1 MRLRQEGL
9 ELEDEAVALR
19 AEVELLKATGAS
31 PSMGGGGAGA
41 VEESG
46 LTDEMEE
53 SEMAALQEEAAAASR
68 QRRIRR
74 EAGANEDVATVT
86 AATPPGS
93 PVAAAAAAVGL
104 NISLLYQTSRASL
117 VAEIRELEAE
127 VAQRTAP
134 PPGEAAAA
142 AAGGREEVE
151 ARIAEA
157 EAALERER
165 GALAV
170 QAKALQEETLQASPP
185 PPPAACALAVHTTIY
200 ARAPPLC
207 HVALRR
213 RAWRQRTAL
222 PPASCQVRKML
233 ATPAP
238 TTPRSLFGSAAGP
251 SDATPAN
258 LLMSFFGAA
267 AAAAPAAAPAAV
279 TAATPPPPPP
289 PSSSDARLVRSQRQ
303 QLTHMEE
310 GLEQQQQAFR
320 AVLNGLE
327 AEVVAWRSTCAAG
340 EGALG
345 REVSLLERESIPR
358 EAAEAIRLSA
368 GRAKEALAS
377 ERAKGGRLEAELLAG
392 RVALRR
398 KEEEVATLSHALVE
412 AGVQTTEDSAA
423 AAVAAAA
430 GAVAEKKGRG
440 LKLGSMKIG
449 SKKVEAIKNLS
460 AELNSSK
467 QLERETER
475 EVDGL
480 LGQLSVA
487 SAANEDLDAQL
498 QLERQ
503 ALTQAR
509 AEARAATEAQR
520 QAADRL
526 VEKDKEAVLLTEQLQ
541 GLILQQKAVSE
552 RAVKAATPRKTASGL
567 IAGFSR
573 G

>member
-1 MRLRQEGL
+1 M
-9 ELEDEAVALR
+9 AVR
-19 AEVELLKATGAS
+19 AELELLKATGLS
-31 PSMGGGGAGA
+31 PSMGVGGAGMA
-41 VEESG
+41 EESR
-46 LTDEMEE
+46 LTD
-53 SEMAALQEEAAAASR
+53 EMAALQEEAAAASR

-86 AATPPGS
+86 AAAPPGS
-93 PVAAAAAAVGL
+93 PVATAAAAVGL

-134 PPGEAAAA
+134 PRGEAAATT
-142 AAGGREEVE
+142 AGGREEVE
-151 ARIAEA
+151 ARLAEA

-170 QAKALQEETLQASPP
+170 QAKALQEETLQASPRPPPPPP

-200 ARAPPLC
+200 ARC
-207 HVALRR
+207 HVALHR

-251 SDATPAN
+251 SNATPAN
-258 LLMSFFGAA
+258 LLMSFLGAA
-267 AAAAPAAAPAAV
+267 AAVPAAA
-279 TAATPPPPPP
+279 TATATATTPLPPPP
-289 PSSSDARLVRSQRQ
+289 PSSSDARLVRSQRE
-303 QLTHMEE
+303 QLTHMEA

-320 AVLNGLE
+320 AVINGLE
-327 AEVVAWRSTCAAG
+327 GEVLAWRSTCAAG

-358 EAAEAIRLSA
+358 EAAEAIRQSA

-392 RVALRR
+392 RVAMRR
-398 KEEEVATLSHALVE
+398 KEEEVATLSHALEE

-509 AEARAATEAQR
+509 AEARDATEAQR
-520 QAADRL
+520 QAADLL
-526 VEKDKEAVLLTEQLQ
+526 VQKDKEAALLTEQLQ

>member
-1 MRLRQEGL
+1 M
-9 ELEDEAVALR
+9 ALR

-151 ARIAEA
+151 ARLAEA

-267 AAAAPAAAPAAV
+267 AAAAPAAAPAPV

>member
-1 MRLRQEGL
+1 M
-9 ELEDEAVALR
+9 ALR
-19 AEVELLKATGAS
+19 AEVEKLDVELRKAAAAGFS
-31 PSMGGGGAGA
+31 VGVGGAGA
-41 VEESG
+41 AEESA
-46 LTDEMEE
+46 LSDET
-53 SEMAALQEEAAAASR
+53 AALQQEAAAAAR
-68 QRRIRR
+68 QRRLRR
-74 EAGANEDVATVT
+74 EAGASEE
-86 AATPPGS
+86 AAAIGAASPLGS
-93 PVAAAAAAVGL
+93 PAAAAAAPVGREL
-104 NISLLYQTSRASL
+104 SLLYQTSRASL
-117 VAEIRELEAE
+117 VAEISALEAE
-127 VAQRTAP
+127 VARRRAP

-142 AAGGREEVE
+142 AAAAGREEVE
-151 ARIAEA
+151 ARLAEA

-170 QAKALQEETLQASPP
+170 QAKALQEETLQAPP
-185 PPPAACALAVHTTIY
+185 RRRRCVRTRGTRYHPRTH
-200 ARAPPLC
+200 APSC
-207 HVALRR
+207 HVAPHRT
-213 RAWRQRTAL
+213 AWCQRTAL

-238 TTPRSLFGSAAGP
+238 STPRSLFGSAAGP

-267 AAAAPAAAPAAV
+267 AAAPVAAPASAS
-279 TAATPPPPPP
+279 AATPPPPPP
-289 PSSSDARLVRSQRQ
+289 PSSDDARLVRSQRQ
-303 QLTHMEE
+303 QLAHMEE

-320 AVLNGLE
+320 AVIDGLE
-327 AEVVAWRSTCAAG
+327 EEVLAWRSTCAAG
-340 EGALG
+340 EAALG
-345 REVSLLERESIPR
+345 REVALLERESIPR

-398 KEEEVATLSHALVE
+398 KEEEAATLSQTLAE
-412 AGVQTTEDSAA
+412 AGVKTAEGS
-423 AAVAAAA
+423 AAA

-440 LKLGSMKIG
+440 LKLGGMKIG
-449 SKKVEAIKNLS
+449 SKKVEAIKTLS

-480 LGQLSVA
+480 LDQLSAA
-487 SAANEDLDAQL
+487 SAANEDLEAQL
-498 QLERQ
+498 QLERK

-509 AEARAATEAQR
+509 AEARDATEAQR
-520 QAADRL
+520 QAADQL
-526 VEKDKEAVLLTEQLQ
+526 VEKDKEAARLTEQLQ
-541 GLILQQKAVSE
+541 GFILQQKAVSE
-552 RAVKAATPRKTASGL
+552 RAMKAATPRKTTPSGL

>member
-1 MRLRQEGL
+1 
-9 ELEDEAVALR
+9 
-19 AEVELLKATGAS
+19 
-31 PSMGGGGAGA
+31 
-41 VEESG
+41 
-46 LTDEMEE
+46 
-53 SEMAALQEEAAAASR
+53 
-68 QRRIRR
+68 
-74 EAGANEDVATVT
+74 
-86 AATPPGS
+86 
-93 PVAAAAAAVGL
+93 
-104 NISLLYQTSRASL
+104 
-117 VAEIRELEAE
+117 
-127 VAQRTAP
+127 
-134 PPGEAAAA
+134 
-142 AAGGREEVE
+142 
-151 ARIAEA
+151 
-157 EAALERER
+157 
-165 GALAV
+165 
-170 QAKALQEETLQASPP
+170 
-185 PPPAACALAVHTTIY
+185 
-200 ARAPPLC
+200 
-207 HVALRR
+207 
-213 RAWRQRTAL
+213 
-222 PPASCQVRKML
+222 ML

-251 SDATPAN
+251 SNATPAN
-258 LLMSFFGAA
+258 LLMSFLGAA
-267 AAAAPAAAPAAV
+267 AAVPAAA
-279 TAATPPPPPP
+279 TATATATTPLPPPP
-289 PSSSDARLVRSQRQ
+289 PSSSDARLVRSQRE
-303 QLTHMEE
+303 QLTHMEA

-320 AVLNGLE
+320 AVINGLE
-327 AEVVAWRSTCAAG
+327 GEVLAWRSTCAAG

-358 EAAEAIRLSA
+358 EAAEAIRQSA

-392 RVALRR
+392 RVAMRR
-398 KEEEVATLSHALVE
+398 KEEEVATLSHALEE

-526 VEKDKEAVLLTEQLQ
+526 VEKDKEAALLTEQLQ

-552 RAVKAATPRKTASGL
+552 RVVKAATPRKTASGL